1 MGLDRRRRM
10 SWRVRWGTGAE
21 ISGDCIWGGV
31 PGKYWLSE
39 KAPKPGVSGDPF
51 SRSFPLPE
59 GREVCRV
66 TSGHN
71 ASGGFG
77 LGWPSRARNV
87 GSCRPQAF
95 DVTEMETHTRPTI
108 N

>member
-1 MGLDRRRRM
+1 M

-31 PGKYWLSE
+31 PGKCWLSE

-66 TSGHN
+66 TSGTMHLG
-71 ASGGFG
+71 A
-77 LGWPSRARNV
+77 LGWAGPAEPEMWAAAAP
-87 GSCRPQAF
+87 RPL
-95 DVTEMETHTRPTI
+95 M
-108 N
+108 